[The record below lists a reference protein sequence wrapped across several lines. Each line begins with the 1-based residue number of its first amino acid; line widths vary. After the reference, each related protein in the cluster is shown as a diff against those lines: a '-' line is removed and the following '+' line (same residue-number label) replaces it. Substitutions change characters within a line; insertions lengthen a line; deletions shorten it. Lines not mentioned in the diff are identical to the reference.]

1 VPGPIRAYVRAVDR
15 LSRVVGLFAM
25 YMFIFLMGMLLW
37 SSFARLT
44 TGTSYIW
51 VVEMAEFTMVAYYM
65 LGGAHSIQ
73 LESHV
78 RMDLF
83 YSRWSHRARAVVD
96 ALTILLVIVYAILLL
111 RGGISSTIY
120 ALQYGQKNYSAW
132 APYLWPVKSIMVIGI
147 TLLLL
152 QLIATFF
159 KDLARA
165 RGESLE

>member
-1 VPGPIRAYVRAVDR
+1 MPGPIRTYVRIVDR
-15 LSRVVGLFAM
+15 LSEAVGLVAM
-25 YMFIFLMGMLLW
+25 YIFVFLMGMLLW
-37 SSFARLT
+37 SSAARLT

-73 LESHV
+73 LDSHV

-83 YSRWSHRARAVVD
+83 YSHWSDRTKAIAD
-96 ALTILLVIVYAILLL
+96 AITILLVIGYAILLL
-111 RGGISSTIY
+111 RGGISSTLY

-132 APYLWPVKSIMVIGI
+132 APYLWPVKTIMVVGI
-147 TLLLL
+147 VLLLL

-165 RGESLE
+165 RGEILE

>member
-1 VPGPIRAYVRAVDR
+1 MPGPIRAYVRIVDR
-15 LSRVVGLFAM
+15 LSRAVGLVAM
-25 YMFIFLMGMLLW
+25 YIFVLLMGMLLW
-37 SSFARLT
+37 SSAVRLT
-44 TGTSYIW
+44 TGTSYVW

-65 LGGAHSIQ
+65 LGGAHSLQ
-73 LESHV
+73 LDSHV

-83 YSRWSHRARAVVD
+83 YSHWSERSRAIVD
-96 ALTILLVIVYAILLL
+96 AITILLVIGYAILLL

-132 APYLWPVKSIMVIGI
+132 APPLWPVKTIMVVGI
-147 TLLLL
+147 FLVLL

-159 KDLARA
+159 KDLAKA

>member
-1 VPGPIRAYVRAVDR
+1 VPGPIRAYVRIVDR
-15 LSRVVGLFAM
+15 LSRAVGLVAM
-25 YMFIFLMGMLLW
+25 YIFVLLMGMLLW
-37 SSFARLT
+37 SSAVRLT

-65 LGGAHSIQ
+65 LGGAHSLQ
-73 LESHV
+73 LDSHV

-83 YSRWSHRARAVVD
+83 YSHWSERSRAIVD
-96 ALTILLVIVYAILLL
+96 AITILLVIGYAILLL

-132 APYLWPVKSIMVIGI
+132 APPLWPVKTIMVVGI
-147 TLLLL
+147 FLVLL

>member
-1 VPGPIRAYVRAVDR
+1 MPGPIRAYVRIVDR
-15 LSRVVGLFAM
+15 LSRAVGLVAM
-25 YMFIFLMGMLLW
+25 YIFVFLMGMLLW

-73 LESHV
+73 IDSHV

-83 YSRWSHRARAVVD
+83 SSHWSDRTKAIVD
-96 ALTILLVIVYAILLL
+96 ALTIVLVIGYAILLL
-111 RGGISSTIY
+111 RGGISSTLY

-132 APYLWPVKSIMVIGI
+132 APYLWPVKTIMVVGI
-147 TLLLL
+147 FLLLL
-152 QLIATFF
+152 QLVATFF

>member
-1 VPGPIRAYVRAVDR
+1 VPGPIRAYVRIVDR
-15 LSRVVGLFAM
+15 LSRAVGLVAM
-25 YMFIFLMGMLLW
+25 YIFVLLMGMLLW
-37 SSFARLT
+37 SSAVRLT
-44 TGTSYIW
+44 TGTSYVW

-65 LGGAHSIQ
+65 LGGAHSLQ
-73 LESHV
+73 LDSHV

-83 YSRWSHRARAVVD
+83 YSHWSERSRAIVD
-96 ALTILLVIVYAILLL
+96 AITILLVIGYAILLL

-132 APYLWPVKSIMVIGI
+132 APYLWPVKTIMVVGI
-147 TLLLL
+147 FLVLL

-159 KDLARA
+159 KDLAKA

>member
-1 VPGPIRAYVRAVDR
+1 VPGPIRAYVRIVDR
-15 LSRVVGLFAM
+15 LSRAVGLVAM
-25 YMFIFLMGMLLW
+25 YIFVLLMGMLLW
-37 SSFARLT
+37 SSAVRLT

-65 LGGAHSIQ
+65 LGGAHSLQ
-73 LESHV
+73 LDSHV

-83 YSRWSHRARAVVD
+83 YSHWSERTKAIVD
-96 ALTILLVIVYAILLL
+96 AVTILLVIGYAILLL

-132 APYLWPVKSIMVIGI
+132 APYLWPVKTIMVVGI
-147 TLLLL
+147 FLVLL

>member
-1 VPGPIRAYVRAVDR
+1 MPGPIRAYVRAVDR

-25 YMFIFLMGMLLW
+25 YIFLFLMGMLLW

-65 LGGAHSIQ
+65 LGAAHSTQ
-73 LESHV
+73 LDSHV

-83 YSRWSHRARAVVD
+83 YSRWSDRTRAVVD

-120 ALQYGQKNYSAW
+120 SLQYGQKNYSAW

-152 QLIATFF
+152 QLIAIFF
-159 KDLARA
+159 KDLARV